1 MANGHETQRQDV
13 HVYLHVDMDG
23 EGRVLD
29 RLIHINEVLS
39 QLLDQGVK
47 IMATLQDI
55 QDNEAHEGTALGQL
69 ADAVTA
75 LQAGQAT
82 LQKQLA
88 DALAGT
94 TLPTSVQAA
103 VDAAFA
109 AAKANS
115 DKVDGIL
122 TSLTPPA
129 GVAAAARAGTKSAA

>member
-1 MANGHETQRQDV
+1 MPNEHETQRQDV
-13 HVYLHVDMDG
+13 HVYLHVD
-23 EGRVLD
+23 ENRVLD

-39 QLLDQGVK
+39 QLLDQGVQ
-47 IMATLQDI
+47 IMSTLQDI

-75 LQAGQAT
+75 LQAGQAA
-82 LQKQLA
+82 LQQQLT
-88 DALAGT
+88 DALSGT

-109 AAKANS
+109 GAKANS

-122 TSLTPPA
+122 ASLTPPA
-129 GVAAAARAGTKSAA
+129 AVAAAARVGTKSAA